1 MASMATLNT
10 LGSWLAVVAS
20 ILFSVSAWAE
30 DGTLVVHVMD
40 IHARPVVGVS
50 LRAGAGSSVA
60 RVDSF
65 GQARIRLA
73 PNTRPGDIVFLEL
86 VAPQGDL
93 VFISPLSRW
102 TAVPSF
108 DEKPANFVE
117 VILVKRGDRA
127 MLENGD
133 AIKAMAS
140 EIVQKASV
148 KSSERQDA
156 LKEVALEYG
165 RSPEEV
171 DLAIRNWG
179 KGTTDAFEKGLSELY
194 ARQYPQAEKDLRDSL
209 REEEDVEKVAK
220 IKVAERA
227 SLLGR
232 ALRAQGKYGEAI
244 AAYKEAVEHSPGNG
258 AYLFSLA
265 FTLLDS
271 NRPKE
276 AEELG
281 TEALALEEQQFTG
294 SSSELAYSY
303 YKAGTIYVNQGK
315 YAQAE
320 PYFRRAVSTLESGLG
335 PESPQL
341 IRPLDNLALLCSA
354 LENKSEYEALIKRAQ
369 HIQKLSLSPNDPENT
384 YTSNKL
390 AAFYLVEGRYLE
402 AATIVEDSMTLLR
415 RYYQENANRVLPQE
429 FGELS
434 VETLNTLVL
443 ERHLRGFAN
452 KDDESTLQEALMF
465 QRALTG
471 DNSVEVAQC
480 HERLADLFREQGRY
494 QEAEKEYRQALEIRK
509 GQAIPAMINLQAKLA
524 YDLSAQGR
532 VSEADNEAKESVRTA
547 EASASAV
554 SSIFSAYNHLAELYS
569 YEHKPADAEIALKQA
584 LSQPRA
590 ADGRLEPERI
600 ESLNRLAGIFIE
612 QGRFSEASQQLE
624 AMRAMVEKNGPSEAG
639 VILEENLAVVSV
651 KRKACAQATM
661 LLEHAVTEAGN
672 LEKNR
677 QAVVDDVLEKMV
689 PKDVECK
696 NLQGAEA
703 DCKRAFKAAESSEN
717 IRKRFRVVMLGHL
730 GDVYSLEGD
739 FERAESTYSEGL
751 TIAGQAQD
759 VTREDI
765 ANLLANKA
773 EMYIKWNRFPQARQ
787 SSIDALQIV
796 DDALWK
802 TDPRLERFV
811 ELRSRTCHLSAEG
824 DICEPIEARMKR
836 LAKE

>member
-1 MASMATLNT
+1 MATLKI
-10 LGSWLAVVAS
+10 LGTCLAVAAS
-20 ILFSVSAWAE
+20 ILFGVSAQAE

-50 LRAGAGSSVA
+50 LRAGAGSSVT

-73 PNTRPGDIVFLEL
+73 ANTRAGDIVFLEL

-127 MLENGD
+127 MLENGS

-179 KGTTDAFEKGLSELY
+179 KGTTDSFEKGLSELY
-194 ARQYPQAEKDLRDSL
+194 AREYPQAEKDLRDSL

-227 SLLGR
+227 ALLGR

-265 FTLLDS
+265 FALLDS

-276 AEELG
+276 AEEIG
-281 TEALALEEQQFTG
+281 PKALALEEQQFTD
-294 SSSELAYSY
+294 SSPERAYSY
-303 YKAGTIYVNQGK
+303 FKAGTIYVNRGK

-320 PYFRRAVSTLESGLG
+320 PYFRRAVSTLESGVG

-341 IRPLDNLALLCSA
+341 IRPLDNLAMLCSA
-354 LENKSEYEALIKRAQ
+354 LGKKSEYEALVKRAQ
-369 HIQKLSLSPNDPENT
+369 RIQKLSLSPNDPENT

-390 AAFYLVEGRYLE
+390 AAFYLAEGRYLE
-402 AATIVEDSMTLLR
+402 ASTIVEDSMSLLR
-415 RYYQENANRVLPQE
+415 RYYEENANKVLPQE

-443 ERHLRGFAN
+443 ERHLRGYAN

-471 DNSVEVAQC
+471 DNSVEVAQR
-480 HERLADLFREQGRY
+480 HERLADLLREQGRY
-494 QEAEKEYRQALEIRK
+494 LEAEKEYRQALEIRK
-509 GQAIPAMINLQAKLA
+509 GQAIPATIDLQAKLA
-524 YDLSAQGR
+524 YDLAAQGKS
-532 VSEADNEAKESVRTA
+532 SEAANVVKESVRTA
-547 EASASAV
+547 EASPSTV
-554 SSIFSAYNHLAELYS
+554 SSVLSAYNHLAELYS
-569 YEHKPADAEIALKQA
+569 YEHKSTDAEIALKQA

-590 ADGRLEPERI
+590 ADGRIEPERV
-600 ESLNRLAGIFIE
+600 ESANRLAGIYIE
-612 QGRFSEASQQLE
+612 QGKFSEATQQLE
-624 AMRAMVEKNGPSEAG
+624 AMRAIVEKNGPPEAG
-639 VILEENLAVVSV
+639 IVLLENLAVISV
-651 KRKACAQATM
+651 KRKACAQATL
-661 LLEHAVTEAGN
+661 LLEHAVTEAGT
-672 LEKNR
+672 LEKHPE
-677 QAVVDDVLEKMV
+677 AIVEDVLEKMV

-696 NLQGAEA
+696 NLQDAEA
-703 DCKRAFKAAESSEN
+703 DCRRALKIADSSDKT
-717 IRKRFRVVMLGHL
+717 RKRYRVVMLGHL
-730 GDVYSLEGD
+730 GDVYSLEGE
-739 FERAESTYSEGL
+739 FEKAESTYSEGL

-773 EMYIKWNRFPQARQ
+773 EMYIKWKRIPQARQ

-796 DDALWK
+796 DDALFE

-811 ELRSRTCHLSAEG
+811 ELRSRTCHRSDEG
-824 DICEPIEARMKR
+824 DTCGTIEARMKR
-836 LAKE
+836 FARN

>member
-1 MASMATLNT
+1 MATLKT
-10 LGSWLAVVAS
+10 HGSWLAVVAS
-20 ILFSVSAWAE
+20 IVFSVPAWAE
-30 DGTLVVHVMD
+30 TGTLVVHVID
-40 IHARPVVGVS
+40 IHTRPVVGVS

-108 DEKPANFVE
+108 AEKPANFVE

-127 MLENGD
+127 MLENGY

-140 EIVQKASV
+140 EIVQKTSV
-148 KSSERQDA
+148 KPSERQDA

-179 KGTTDAFEKGLSELY
+179 KGTTDKLEKGLSELY

-227 SLLGR
+227 ALLGR

-281 TEALALEEQQFTG
+281 AKALALEEQQFTE
-294 SSSELAYSY
+294 SSYELAYSY
-303 YKAGTIYVNQGK
+303 YNAGAIYVNQGK
-315 YAQAE
+315 YAQGE
-320 PYFRRAVSTLESGLG
+320 THFRRAVSTLESGVG

-341 IRPLDNLALLCSA
+341 IRPLDNLAMLCFA
-354 LENKSEYEALIKRAQ
+354 LGKKSEYEALIKRAQ
-369 HIQKLSLSPNDPENT
+369 HIEKLSLSPNDPENT

-390 AAFYLVEGRYLE
+390 AAFYLFEGRYLE
-402 AATIVEDSMTLLR
+402 AATTVEDSMNLLR
-415 RYYQENANRVLPQE
+415 KYYQENANKVLPPQ
-429 FGELS
+429 FAALS
-434 VETLNTLVL
+434 VETLNTLAL

-471 DNSVEVAQC
+471 DNSVEVAQR
-480 HERLADLFREQGRY
+480 HEHLGDLFREQGRY
-494 QEAEKEYRQALEIRK
+494 QEAEKEYRQSLEMRK
-509 GQAIPAMINLQAKLA
+509 GQAIPATIALKGKLA
-524 YDLSAQGR
+524 YDLAAQGR
-532 VSEADNEAKESVRTA
+532 LSEADSEAKEAVRTA
-547 EASASAV
+547 KASSSPVALILSAD
-554 SSIFSAYNHLAELYS
+554 NQLAELYS
-569 YEHKPADAEIALKQA
+569 YEHKPADAELALRDA

-590 ADGRLEPERI
+590 LDGRLEPERI
-600 ESLNRLAGIFIE
+600 ESANRLASIYTD
-612 QGRFSEASQQLE
+612 QARFREASQQLE
-624 AMRAMVEKNGPSEAG
+624 AMRAAVEKNGPAEAG
-639 VILEENLAVVSV
+639 VVLEENLAVVSV
-651 KRKACAQATM
+651 KRKACAQATT
-661 LLEHAVTEAGN
+661 LLEHALTKAST
-672 LEKNR
+672 LEKHPE
-677 QAVVDDVLEKMV
+677 AVMEDVLEKMV

-703 DCKRAFKAAESSEN
+703 DSQRALKIAESSDKT
-717 IRKRFRVVMLGHL
+717 RMRYRVVMLGHL
-730 GDVYSLEGD
+730 GDVYSLEGE
-739 FERAESTYSEGL
+739 FEKAESTYSEGL
-751 TIAGQAQD
+751 SIARQAQD

-773 EMYIKWNRFPQARQ
+773 EMYIKWKRLPQARQ

-796 DDALWK
+796 DDALFE

-811 ELRSRTCHLSAEG
+811 ELRSRTCHLSDEG
-824 DICEPIEARMKR
+824 YTCGPIEARMKR
-836 LAKE
+836 FVRK

>member
-1 MASMATLNT
+1 MATLRT
-10 LGSWLAVVAS
+10 LGFCAAVAAG
-20 ILFSVSAWAE
+20 ILFGVSAQAE

-40 IHARPVVGVS
+40 IHARPVVGVA
-50 LRAGAGSSVA
+50 LRAGSGSSVA

-86 VAPQGDL
+86 LAPQSDL

-127 MLENGD
+127 MLENGY

-179 KGTTDAFEKGLSELY
+179 KGTTDSFERGLSELY

-209 REEEDVEKVAK
+209 REEEDVERVAK
-220 IKVAERA
+220 IRVAERA
-227 SLLGR
+227 ALLGR
-232 ALRAQGKYGEAI
+232 ALRAQGKYAEAI
-244 AAYKEAVEHSPGNG
+244 AAYKEAVEHSPDNG

-265 FTLLDS
+265 FTLLDN

-281 TEALALEEQQFTG
+281 PKALALEERQFTQ
-294 SSSELAYSY
+294 SPSELAYSY
-303 YKAGTIYVNQGK
+303 YKAGTIYVNQHK

-320 PYFRRAVSTLESGLG
+320 PYFRRAVSTLESGVG

-341 IRPLDNLALLCSA
+341 IRPLDNLAMLCSA
-354 LENKSEYEALIKRAQ
+354 LGKKSEYEALIKRAQ
-369 HIQKLSLSPNDPENT
+369 RIQKLSLNPYDPENT

-390 AAFYLVEGRYLE
+390 AGFYLAEGRYLE
-402 AATIVEDSMTLLR
+402 AASLVEDSMSLLR
-415 RYYQENANRVLPQE
+415 RYYRENANRILPQE

-434 VETLNTLVL
+434 VETLNILAL
-443 ERHLRGFAN
+443 ERQLRGFAN
-452 KDDESTLQEALMF
+452 KDDEATLQEALMF
-465 QRALTG
+465 QRSLTG
-471 DNSVEVAQC
+471 DNSVEAAQR
-480 HERLADLFREQGRY
+480 HEHLADLFREQGRY

-509 GQAIPAMINLQAKLA
+509 GQAIPATIDLQAKLA
-524 YDLSAQGR
+524 YDLAAQGR
-532 VSEADNEAKESVRTA
+532 SSEAEHEAKESVQIA
-547 EASASAV
+547 KASPHTV
-554 SSIFSAYNHLAELYS
+554 SLLLSAYNHLAELYT
-569 YEHKPADAEIALKQA
+569 YEHKSADAEMALKQA

-590 ADGRLEPERI
+590 DGGIEPERV
-600 ESLNRLAGIFIE
+600 ESVNRLAGIYTD
-612 QGRFSEASQQLE
+612 QGKFSEATQQLE
-624 AMRAMVEKNGPSEAG
+624 GMRAMVEKNGPPESG
-639 VILEENLAVVSV
+639 IVLLENLAVVSV

-661 LLEHAVTEAGN
+661 LLEQAVREAGT
-672 LEKNR
+672 LEKHPE
-677 QAVVDDVLEKMV
+677 AIAEDVLEKMV

-696 NLQGAEA
+696 NLQDAEA
-703 DCKRAFKAAESSEN
+703 DCQRALKIAESSDKS
-717 IRKRFRVVMLGHL
+717 RKRYRVVMLGHL
-730 GDVYSLEGD
+730 GDVYSLEGE
-739 FERAESTYSEGL
+739 FEKAESTYSESL
-751 TIAGQAQD
+751 SVAGQAQD

-765 ANLLANKA
+765 ASLLASKA
-773 EMYIKWNRFPQARQ
+773 EMYIKWKRYPQARKC
-787 SSIDALQIV
+787 SIDALQIV
-796 DDALWK
+796 DDALFE
-802 TDPRLERFV
+802 TDSQVERFV
-811 ELRSRTCHLSAEG
+811 ELRSRTCHLSDEG
-824 DICEPIEARMKR
+824 DTCAAIEARMKR
-836 LAKE
+836 FTRK